1 MTAREASQRAT
12 AGEGCGLVGHIVS
25 IMATNPPESGPPIV
39 RGTAA
44 WKYFGD
50 FRATLLA
57 GQVLVLQVAHPV
69 VAAGVAEHSDY
80 RADPWT
86 RLGRTAGSLSI
97 YVYGDAD
104 GARYEADRL
113 RELHKH
119 FTGMLADGRRYSAL
133 DARAYAWVHATLVK
147 HPVDA
152 QRFFGNGM
160 SRVELDEYYAQMR
173 GVGRMLGIP
182 DKHLPPD
189 WDAFERYYDDMVAC
203 FGPNETISTLFEEI
217 AEVRSPLRVLPERL
231 WEPLRAGQARLQM
244 FLIAATLPP
253 GLRERLGLEW
263 TDSRQ
268 RRFERLCAGLR
279 VAGAVMPPRVRA
291 AHVRALG
298 KLNVRLRRR
307 RGVH

>member
-1 MTAREASQRAT
+1 MTTDRA
-12 AGEGCGLVGHIVS
+12 A
-25 IMATNPPESGPPIV
+25 SGPPIV

-50 FRATLLA
+50 FRAMLLA

-80 RADPWT
+80 REDPWT

-104 GARYEADRL
+104 AARFEADRL
-113 RELHKH
+113 RDLHSN
-119 FTGMLADGRRYSAL
+119 FSGRLADGTRYSAL

-152 QRFFGNGM
+152 QRFFAGGM
-160 SRVELDEYYAQMR
+160 SRAELDEYYAQMR
-173 GVGRMLGIP
+173 DVGRMLGIP

-189 WDAFERYYDDMVAC
+189 WDAFERYYDDMVAG
-203 FGPNETISTLFEEI
+203 FSSNETIRTLFETI
-217 AEVRSPLRVLPERL
+217 AEVKNPLRVLPERV
-231 WEPLRAGQARLQM
+231 WSPLRAGQARLQM
-244 FLIAATLPP
+244 FLIAATLPA
-253 GLRERLGLEW
+253 GLRDRLGLEW
-263 TDSRQ
+263 TDRRQ
-268 RRFERLCAGLR
+268 RRFERLCTALR
-279 VAGAVMPPRVRA
+279 VLGAAVPPPARA

-298 KLNVRLRRR
+298 KLNVHLRRQSSR
-307 RGVH
+307 S